1 MPGFDQTGP
10 VGRGPMT
17 GWKMGRCTNY
27 GARRKEEV
35 VEGSQTTEE
44 PLSKK
49 FRGRGFGRGRRGCSF
64 GESPSAFKK

>member
-1 MPGFDQTGP
+1 MPRFDQTGP

-44 PLSKK
+44 PLQEIPGQGFRTRPAWLL
-49 FRGRGFGRGRRGCSF
+49 FRGVPVCL
-64 GESPSAFKK
+64 